1 MAISVAVRNEN
12 GKGAIAIY
20 EGTVFRKNCSGN
32 NYIAASTDGEI
43 IAGLN
48 SFGRIT
54 IFNTEG
60 DRIRDI
66 IISSRFER
74 VSVSNGQIIALAD
87 DRQILLFDYNG
98 AFKGNLRL

>member
-1 MAISVAVRNEN
+1 MAISVAVRNGN
-12 GKGAIAIY
+12 GSIAIY
-20 EGTVFRKNCSGN
+20 EDTVFRKTCSGN